1 MFEII
6 EPKGA
11 LLITF
16 IVIDKLEH
24 ADVAIGKILLHLGN
38 QPVEIL
44 LQPSWGFPIEA
55 QTILETDISGL
66 QFRLRVAEKFFLRVA
81 LPDTN
86 RAERIFPV
94 PVEDRNGNGRRQS
107 EIVIVKLPWRSNV
120 PPSENEGAASD
131 LCNFKLASERNTCD
145 SEAFRSGRWFKEDSS
160 RSSITG

>member
-55 QTILETDISGL
+55 QTILETDKRLAIPFAPDCGEILSACCSAGYRIAPNGYFPDSG
-66 QFRLRVAEKFFLRVA
+66 
-81 LPDTN
+81 
-86 RAERIFPV
+86 
-94 PVEDRNGNGRRQS
+94 
-107 EIVIVKLPWRSNV
+107 
-120 PPSENEGAASD
+120 
-131 LCNFKLASERNTCD
+131 
-145 SEAFRSGRWFKEDSS
+145 
-160 RSSITG
+160 

>member
-66 QFRLRVAEKFFLRVA
+66 QFRLRLIAEKFFLRVA
-81 LPDTN
+81 LPDIESRRTD
-86 RAERIFPV
+86 ISLI

-107 EIVIVKLPWRSNV
+107 ELVIDKI
-120 PPSENEGAASD
+120 A
-131 LCNFKLASERNTCD
+131 LAVECT
-145 SEAFRSGRWFKEDSS
+145 AQ
-160 RSSITG
+160 